1 MVNQETKSVEVNVN
15 EWWTYILPFIVWIGI
30 TYGLLMYLDNFYVA
44 FAFAIGYPFA
54 VLAETRRQG
63 VWFYLFFVLFFAA
76 VAAPDL
82 ASHLAAERD
91 SNTTSQ
97 SNTDSGEG
105 IVKEKSPKTEEVK
118 PKVVSILD
126 RPAAQNFNTG
136 EALITLTQIYGI
148 QLSDDNGPRT
158 LRDVT
163 DDYFDYLTLIAPRT
177 ITKESIDIS
186 FQPGGALYSYFSRLL
201 NNTEAFDAVYTRLR
215 NLAV

>member
-1 MVNQETKSVEVNVN
+1 MFESQTKSVEVAVYK
-15 EWWTYILPFIVWIGI
+15 WYAYVPDLLLWIGI
-30 TYGLLMYLDNFYVA
+30 TYGLLRYVDNFYLV
-44 FAFAIGYPFA
+44 FAFVICFPFLF
-54 VLAETRRQG
+54 LADLQKIS
-63 VWFYLFFVLFFAA
+63 WIYLCFVLLFAA

-126 RPAAQNFNTG
+126 RPAAQNFNSG